1 MRRWMLLA
9 LLCMGVIV
17 IGVLAWFFLREP
29 PDFVGRW
36 QEPQDAYE
44 QRPALGR
51 CPSQSL
57 MIDRNHDVFDA
68 KLSGVQIFNGDSS
81 GGIYGCAMMVF
92 QCRETGSQLDCIAN
106 EDGFGAGAHI
116 TLSVDQST
124 GHLVM
129 KPESDLWRSEF
140 VRIKSSKQKG
150 RSS

>member
-17 IGVLAWFFLREP
+17 IGVLAWFFQREP

-51 CPSQSL
+51 CPPQSL
-57 MIDRNHDVFDA
+57 MIDRNNDVFDA

-81 GGIYGCAMMVF
+81 GGIYGCAKMVF
-92 QCRETGSQLDCIAN
+92 QCTLKWWQLECTAVGK
-106 EDGFGAGAHI
+106 GFVVGKRI
-116 TLSVDQST
+116 FLRIDRST
-124 GHLVM
+124 GHLMLEPVEVQE
-129 KPESDLWRSEF
+129 PQGF
-140 VRIKSSKQKG
+140 VLTYVREYV
-150 RSS
+150 RE

>member
-1 MRRWMLLA
+1 MLA
-9 LLCMGVIV
+9 PVNTNK
-17 IGVLAWFFLREP
+17 
-29 PDFVGRW
+29 
-36 QEPQDAYE
+36 
-44 QRPALGR
+44 
-51 CPSQSL
+51 
-57 MIDRNHDVFDA
+57 RNVHVKILFDCQHEDVFDVT
-68 KLSGVQIFNGDSS
+68 LDVILVDHE
-81 GGIYGCAMMVF
+81 GIVGCAMMVF

-129 KPESDLWRSEF
+129 KPGSDLWRSEF